1 MAAPTQEYL
10 KTKVMTA
17 SREMLTLMLWD
28 GAIRF
33 AEQGKEAILKK
44 DIEGSYKALLRA
56 QKIITELTTSLKRD
70 IDPAL
75 TEKLAALY
83 NFIYRRLVSANISKD
98 EKLVDDA
105 LEIMR
110 HQRETWVM
118 LMDKLSKEKASEAQA
133 TVNANADSVS
143 SAETVMQGRSGMG
156 MEDLPKGPVGMPGV
170 RRGYPAFA
178 VRPGA
183 AAGAGLSVQ
192 G

>member
-1 MAAPTQEYL
+1 MAVPSQEYL

-17 SREMLTLMLWD
+17 SPEMLTLMLWD

-33 AEQGKEAILKK
+33 AEQAKEAIRRK
-44 DIEGSYKALLRA
+44 DIEGSFKALVRS
-56 QKIITELTTSLKRD
+56 QKIITELSTALKRD
-70 IDPAL
+70 INPDL
-75 TEKLAALY
+75 CGKLSALY
-83 NFIYRRLVSANISKD
+83 NFIYRRLVEANISKD

-118 LMDKLSKEKASEAQA
+118 LMDKLAKERAGEAQPIVA
-133 TVNANADSVS
+133 ANADAVVAAEPAVS
-143 SAETVMQGRSGMG
+143 TSAMPTS
-156 MEDLPKGPVGMPGV
+156 LPKVPPPAGAPV

-178 VRPGA
+178 VRPVA
-183 AAGAGLSVQ
+183 APAASISVQ